1 MTTADKLEI
10 DMLFQNINT
19 MKTQSEKMDEA
30 YLNNEVIDYATK
42 AVNNAND
49 VQKYIG
55 DIIQKNINLFFDFS
69 KPIELSTHPCCGD
82 YWPKLRDMHT
92 ITKSLGSGIEIVIS
106 VEPCLITNFEVGTYK
121 ASFKTTPKAF
131 DVIKVF
137 AYVNDSDRKNMAK
150 EYDMSREWDLFFLK
164 GGLDSFYTNGTYNT
178 KQRAEVWNCLY
189 NKAKI
194 TRYKTDMLVR
204 FFKKLLTDKCA
215 SYKKRIEKT
224 ESELEKAKCVETYTN
239 IAI

>member
-42 AVNNAND
+42 AFNNAKE
-49 VQKYIG
+49 VQKYIC

-82 YWPKLRDMHT
+82 YWVNLRDRHRLS
-92 ITKSLGSGIEIVIS
+92 IPLGSGIQIVVNVKPHLIS
-106 VEPCLITNFEVGTYK
+106 NFVVETYK
-121 ASFKTTPKAF
+121 ASFKTTAEAF
-131 DVIKVF
+131 EVVDVF
-137 AYVNDSDRKNMAK
+137 TYVNDTKDKN
-150 EYDMSREWDLFFLK
+150 YDINSEWDLFFLK
-164 GGLDSFYTNGTYNT
+164 GGLDSFYTNGNYNT
-178 KQRAEVWNCLY
+178 KQKAAVWNCLY
-189 NKAKI
+189 SKAKN
-194 TRYKTDMLVR
+194 TRAKTELMVR
-204 FFKKLLTDKCA
+204 FFKKLLADKCA
-215 SYKKRIEKT
+215 FYKKRIDKT